1 MYNKYKI
8 ENKLGYP
15 ELGRGSSLVRQRTKN
30 LSKTDFSMILHK
42 HTAVTEHG
50 MAYLCKWPHARNKTN
65 TSFTKQYYYFFMDI
79 CIKLHFLKCGFK
91 CPQMPA
97 PNANKQCSLVYKQED
112 K

>member
-15 ELGRGSSLVRQRTKN
+15 ELGRGSSLVRQRTKD

-50 MAYLCKWPHARNKTN
+50 MAYFVQVAAC
-65 TSFTKQYYYFFMDI
+65 SKQD
-79 CIKLHFLKCGFK
+79 
-91 CPQMPA
+91 Q
-97 PNANKQCSLVYKQED
+97 YKFY
-112 K
+112 

>member
-15 ELGRGSSLVRQRTKN
+15 ELGQGSSLVRQRTKD

-50 MAYLCKWPHARNKTN
+50 MAY
-65 TSFTKQYYYFFMDI
+65 
-79 CIKLHFLKCGFK
+79 
-91 CPQMPA
+91 
-97 PNANKQCSLVYKQED
+97 
-112 K
+112 